1 MFISLRSTETE
12 LIAFWEPLIQ
22 TCGLLLLVR
31 TVSSAGEIISASLS
45 STTNPSHRWPSSTP
59 SPSKLVG
66 ATSALTLGATASLTR
81 IHAVANAKDL
91 LRVPT
96 PCSNGWHSP
105 SADVNVLSPPV
116 RLVTSRT
123 PLPASASSHAK
134 LYRPAEMTNFGAL
147 TFANA
152 SQNVEIFLR
161 LVSAVSLGTPL
172 PASALAKVQAALEIK
187 FSTKKLAGANAHTV
201 LSSAE
206 EKVCGV
212 RSVVVVNVLPY
223 LVQSGMKW
231 TKAPASV
238 W

>member
-1 MFISLRSTETE
+1 
-12 LIAFWEPLIQ
+12 
-22 TCGLLLLVR
+22 
-31 TVSSAGEIISASLS
+31 
-45 STTNPSHRWPSSTP
+45 
-59 SPSKLVG
+59 
-66 ATSALTLGATASLTR
+66 
-81 IHAVANAKDL
+81 
-91 LRVPT
+91 
-96 PCSNGWHSP
+96 
-105 SADVNVLSPPV
+105 
-116 RLVTSRT
+116 
-123 PLPASASSHAK
+123 
-134 LYRPAEMTNFGAL
+134 MTNFGAL